1 MQLESVRSEA
11 VSRFVFKTLEVD
23 FTTLP
28 YFRKVDDVDCL
39 VGALLH
45 ADTTSNTQFFR
56 DKTDLGGRLD
66 FYAQFAHLDKGTVSL
81 TFQIATARFTL
92 TITSNPSHPPFHH
105 PQ

>member
-1 MQLESVRSEA
+1 ML
-11 VSRFVFKTLEVD
+11 T
-23 FTTLP
+23 
-28 YFRKVDDVDCL
+28 YFGKVDDADCL

-45 ADTTSNTQFFR
+45 TDTTSNTQFFR

-66 FYAQFAHLDKGTVSL
+66 FYAQLAHLDKGTVSL

-92 TITSNPSHPPFHH
+92 AITSNPSHPPFHH